1 MYDNLDT
8 VLDTLIETDAYKVSH
23 VTMGEPGIE
32 TVFSNLTAR
41 GTRVDYITEGT
52 VFFGLQA
59 LMYKL
64 NAKWNEFFALND
76 DQLNQVLAGYRQFV
90 ARLMGTTSGQV
101 SDEHFRVLHSIGH
114 LPLRIRAFKEGSV
127 VPLRVPYFTIENT
140 DPRVPWLTNYLETT
154 LSANLWQPTTSATLS
169 WAARRM
175 LDAGANASAS
185 VPEAVDF
192 QGHDFSY
199 RGMENDAAAAAS
211 GAGHLLSFNGTDTL
225 PAIRF
230 VDRFYSEQGADNGII
245 GMSVPASE
253 HSIMTAAGRVGEFDV
268 FERLID
274 QHTTGI
280 VSLVADSYDFWNAL
294 QVFMPRLKDKI
305 MARDGKVVLRPDCYD
320 DETSVL
326 TPRGWVLF
334 RDLDPA
340 DKVAQVHPD
349 NTYTFVTP
357 LKTTR
362 MGYDGYMVR
371 FTDFHGKCNLLV
383 TPNHRMLW
391 KRRKGGDRV
400 VEAGASYVG
409 SCESKMYR
417 SAAAADRGRKLTPIE
432 RFKIAFQADGSYPSK
447 TVKAPVSGT
456 RTYRFNFAKSRKL
469 DRLVG
474 ICEDGGFEYSVH
486 HEKARTGQSTVYVK
500 LPDAE
505 QVYKDFRWVDTS
517 DLCGNWCREFVDELS
532 YWDATRRHAARFKFD
547 TAVPVVADVVEL
559 VAVSAGYGVTRTTSE
574 DVRKEHFSDIHC
586 LHIMKDNMLGGQA
599 ISKEYQWYT
608 GEIHCVTVPTGMLL
622 VKRGRGTAVCGNS
635 GVPELILCGDP
646 NAPEGSPER
655 KGAVRILD
663 EVFGSTVN
671 DKGFKELD
679 PHIGLIYGDGI
690 TYARAKSIIDNL
702 MSQGYASTTVVF
714 GFGSFTFQY
723 QSRDTFMMAVKA
735 TWVQVDGVGRDI
747 FKDPAT
753 DNGDK
758 KSAAGR
764 LAVRRQMNGKPYLIE
779 KATPEQEADQ
789 ALELVF
795 ENGVFKRHQNFADVR
810 ATLKLETE
818 IMNRYLGEV

>member
-41 GTRVDYITEGT
+41 GTRVDYIAEGT

-59 LMYKL
+59 LLYKI
-64 NAKWNEFFALND
+64 NAKWNVFFALND
-76 DQLNQVLAGYRQFV
+76 DQLNQVLSEYRHFV
-90 ARLMGTTSGQV
+90 ARLMGTTSDTV
-101 SDEHFRVLHSIGH
+101 SDEHFRILHGIGH

-175 LDAGANASAS
+175 LDAGAKRSAS

-230 VDRFYSEQGADNGII
+230 VDRFYSEQDVDNGVI

-253 HSIMTAAGRVGEFDV
+253 HSIMTAGGRDGEFDV

-274 QHTTGI
+274 QHPTGI

-294 QVFMPRLKDKI
+294 QEFMPRLKDKI
-305 MARDGKVVLRPDCYD
+305 MAREAKVVLRPD
-320 DETSVL
+320 
-326 TPRGWVLF
+326 
-334 RDLDPA
+334 
-340 DKVAQVHPD
+340 
-349 NTYTFVTP
+349 
-357 LKTTR
+357 
-362 MGYDGYMVR
+362 
-371 FTDFHGKCNLLV
+371 
-383 TPNHRMLW
+383 
-391 KRRKGGDRV
+391 
-400 VEAGASYVG
+400 
-409 SCESKMYR
+409 
-417 SAAAADRGRKLTPIE
+417 
-432 RFKIAFQADGSYPSK
+432 
-447 TVKAPVSGT
+447 
-456 RTYRFNFAKSRKL
+456 
-469 DRLVG
+469 
-474 ICEDGGFEYSVH
+474 
-486 HEKARTGQSTVYVK
+486 
-500 LPDAE
+500 
-505 QVYKDFRWVDTS
+505 
-517 DLCGNWCREFVDELS
+517 
-532 YWDATRRHAARFKFD
+532 
-547 TAVPVVADVVEL
+547 
-559 VAVSAGYGVTRTTSE
+559 
-574 DVRKEHFSDIHC
+574 
-586 LHIMKDNMLGGQA
+586 
-599 ISKEYQWYT
+599 
-608 GEIHCVTVPTGMLL
+608 
-622 VKRGRGTAVCGNS
+622 S

-690 TYARAKSIIDNL
+690 TYDRAKSIIDNL

-735 TWVQVDGVGRDI
+735 TWVQVEGVGRDI

-758 KSAAGR
+758 KSATGR

-779 KATPEQEADQ
+779 KATAEQEADQ
-789 ALELVF
+789 VLELVF

-818 IMNRYLGEV
+818 IMDRYLEGA